1 MTKTSTI
8 TNESKT
14 EWKTLIV
21 PASLVEDYTER
32 CYLLHMPN
40 HHSSCQRFI
49 YISKKL
55 VRFIGKKQ
63 ARISYLPH
71 MTWLAKGCIYR
82 EMTADALEQWF
93 SPSNTAIA

>member
-1 MTKTSTI
+1 MTKTQNTA
-8 TNESKT
+8 NESKT

-40 HHSSCQRFI
+40 HHSSCRRYI

-55 VRFIGKKQ
+55 VRFIGGKK
-63 ARISYLPH
+63 ARISYTPN

-82 EMTADALEQWF
+82 EMTAADLERWF
-93 SPSNTAIA
+93 APSNTAIA

>member
-1 MTKTSTI
+1 MTTTSNTA
-8 TNESKT
+8 NESKT

-40 HHSSCQRFI
+40 HHSSCRRYI

-55 VRFIGKKQ
+55 VRFIGNKK
-63 ARISYLPH
+63 ARVSYLPH

-93 SPSNTAIA
+93 SPSNAAIA